1 VIISVHIPKTAGTSL
16 GWGLRDRFGDR
27 LLEDYADRPLSD
39 TPEDD
44 ARRQAARAEVRLNGA
59 KLLDKYDAVHG
70 HFIADKYATLPGEP
84 LFCVVLRDPVD
95 RAASHYRQW
104 TELPNPVNVMSRK
117 VIEEGLDLAA
127 FTALPG
133 QANLYGTFLGRM
145 PLERFAVVGLTEA
158 YEETLKLFEAV
169 TGVAVPG
176 RADNV
181 AARKPSFNGADRDAL
196 ATAQP
201 GNMRLYDQARRRF
214 DMLCRRYGVV

>member
-39 TPEDD
+39 TPEDE
-44 ARRQAARAEVRLNGA
+44 ARRQAARAEVRRNGA
-59 KLLDKYDAVHG
+59 ELLDKYDAVHG
-70 HFIADKYATLPGEP
+70 HFIADKYDALPGKP

-133 QANLYGTFLGRM
+133 QANLYGTFLGKM

-169 TGVAVPG
+169 TSVAVPR

-181 AARKPSFNGADRDAL
+181 AARKPSFGTAERSSL
-196 ATAQP
+196 AAAQP
-201 GNMRLYDQARRRF
+201 GNMHLYDQARHRF
-214 DMLCRRYGVV
+214 DVLCRQHGVV